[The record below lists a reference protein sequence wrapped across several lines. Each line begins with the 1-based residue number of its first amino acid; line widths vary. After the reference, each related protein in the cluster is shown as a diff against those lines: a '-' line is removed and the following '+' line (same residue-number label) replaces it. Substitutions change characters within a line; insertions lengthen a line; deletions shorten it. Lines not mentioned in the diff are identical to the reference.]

1 MVGGLVYGLQAGSGL
16 VEALRWGVACG
27 AATASLSG
35 TAVGSRALVEELL
48 DQVELKPLGR
58 DGR

>member
-1 MVGGLVYGLQAGSGL
+1 VGGLVYGLQAGFDL

-35 TAVGSRALVEELL
+35 TAVGDRALVESLL
-48 DQVELKPLGR
+48 AQVKIEPA
-58 DGR
+58 